1 MSIEHTSADDLTE
14 TTVSSEPVFSGR
26 LLKAYRDVVRL
37 PNGEQSVR
45 EYIKHPGAVVV
56 IAVTER
62 NTLLFERQFRYPL
75 HQDFLELPAGKI
87 DPNEP
92 IEVCARRELRE
103 ETGYEAAEWLYL
115 GVMHPCIGYSDE
127 RIEIFLARKL
137 SHVGQQLDD
146 NEFLDVF
153 EMTLQDA
160 VQAVFDGRLTDAKT
174 ITALFWAQRALA

>member
-103 ETGYEAAEWLYL
+103 ETGYEAAEWQYL

-137 SHVGQQLDD
+137 SHVGHQLDD